1 VSYRIEVL
9 GDQDRAGFTSGSEA
23 LDRYFRFQVSQDVR
37 RRVASCFVAL
47 DEAGLVSG
55 YYTIATAAVALDAL
69 PPARAKKL
77 PRYASV
83 PAVLL
88 GRLAVAT
95 AHQGKQLGAVL
106 VADALMRARRL
117 EIAAYALLVDA
128 KDDTAARFYE
138 HLGFERFGDARR
150 LFHPLGNIG

>member
-1 VSYRIEVL
+1 MNYRVEAL
-9 GDQDRAGFTSGSEA
+9 GGQDRAAFSSGSDV

-47 DEAGLVSG
+47 DEADLVAG

-69 PPARAKKL
+69 PLARAKKL

-95 AHQGKQLGAVL
+95 AHQGERLGAAL
-106 VADALMRARRL
+106 VADALMRARRM
-117 EIAAYALLVDA
+117 EIAAYALVVDA
-128 KDDTAARFYE
+128 KNDAAARFYE